1 MKLSILDQSPISS
14 GTQAKDALEASI
26 RLAQSADQSGYTRY
40 WVAEH
45 HDMTGLACPAPD
57 MLLSVIG
64 SKTKQIRIGA
74 GAVLLPHYQSFN
86 IAERYNL
93 LATLYPNRVDL
104 GIGRAPGGS
113 AEASMAL
120 SGDFLKNVRNMPA
133 KLEELIQFLTDDFP
147 KDNMFS
153 KIDPTPIPET
163 SPQTWVL
170 GTSEKSGKLAQEM
183 GVPYTFGH
191 FMSGA
196 NGPEIVQEYM
206 ENMKGKSQNPLYKP
220 IVAVSVVCADTTK
233 EAEEVALSSQLW
245 SVLTDKGEGTIG
257 IPTVEEAKN
266 YPYTKEEL
274 ERISQQKEKMIIGD
288 PKQVK
293 EQLETLQKQ
302 YQTDEFMIITI
313 THDYEARQKS
323 YELIAQEIL
332 IK

>member
-14 GTQAKDALEASI
+14 GTKAKDALEASI
-26 RLAQSADQSGYTRY
+26 KLAQSADKSGYTRY
-40 WVAEH
+40 WIAEH

-57 MLLSVIG
+57 MMLSVIG
-64 SKTKQIRIGA
+64 SKTKRIRIGA

-120 SGDFLKNVRNMPA
+120 SGDFLKNVRNMPT
-133 KLEELIQFLTDDFP
+133 KLEELIKFLTGKFSE
-147 KDNMFS
+147 DNMYS
-153 KIDPTPIPET
+153 KIDPTPLPET
-163 SPQTWVL
+163 SPQIWLL

-183 GVPYTFGH
+183 ELPYTFGH
-191 FMSGA
+191 FMSSS
-196 NGPEIVQEYM
+196 NGPVIVRDYM
-206 ENMKGKSQNPLYKP
+206 ENMQEESQIPSYKP
-220 IVAVSVVCADTTK
+220 IVAVSVVCAETTE
-233 EAEEVALSSQLW
+233 EAEELAMSSQLW
-245 SVLTDKGEGTIG
+245 SVLTDKGEGTEG
-257 IPTVEEAKN
+257 IPTVDQAKN
-266 YPYTKEEL
+266 YSYTKEEL
-274 ERISQQKEKMIIGD
+274 EKVSQQTKKMIIGN
-288 PKQVK
+288 PQQVK
-293 EQLETLQKQ
+293 KQLEILQKQ

-332 IK
+332 